1 MATYRYATK
10 DLSISTAK
18 TFMRS
23 ITYTGGDAA
32 AAVYY
37 VILGNVYPYAN
48 EPTPI
53 YPPDNEQYLKY
64 GIHRRAIGG
73 KKVTTGDVKHVT
85 NRHDWSSGT
94 VYSMYRD
101 IDVDMY
107 DRAFYV
113 LTDENNVYK
122 CLYNNKGGASTV
134 KPTGFAT
141 IPFTT
146 SDSYTWKYMYTIS
159 LGDANKFL
167 TAAHMPVSVAVAGQT
182 STEATRQLA
191 VQGAAVNGS
200 INIIEVEN
208 TGSGYSYV
216 ANAVVSSAN
225 TLTLTLQESAQIS
238 PLNGHYVGSSVYIL
252 SGTGSGQL
260 RRITKYAGS
269 TKTLTVNTAFQT
281 IANNDSRVVISPS
294 VVVVGDGKGAKAY
307 ADVNANTGALTT
319 INVIDYGSEYTR
331 ANALITANATNG
343 SGATANVVI
352 SPTGGHGSDAIR
364 ELFAD
369 KIMLNVQFKGDI
381 GVSANGN
388 GYIPSNTEFRTIS
401 LLKNPVLKVDANNN
415 TITTE
420 VVANTTNSPST
431 LRLTHR
437 AQISYLQMDG
447 SDPVNPLTIKKTITN
462 ERVRLLSET
471 GEMEFVTEL
480 NPVQRDA
487 AALTNAVKAANANI
501 IYIRDDE
508 TETDPS
514 FYTIY
519 LNNVDSYG
527 RHDAFVKDDIILASD
542 SETKVATIESYKG
555 PEANTYS
562 GEIVFT
568 ENIQAVERDL
578 EQTEDIKIILD
589 F

>member
-18 TFMRS
+18 AFLHS
-23 ITYTGGDAA
+23 IVSSEEED

-37 VILGNVYPYAN
+37 VILGNVYPYSN

-53 YPPDNEQYLKY
+53 LPPDNEQYLKY

-73 KKVTTGDVKHVT
+73 KKVSSGDIKHVT
-85 NRHDWSSGT
+85 DRHDWSSGT

-101 IDVDMY
+101 IDTDMY

-134 KPTGFAT
+134 KPTGFST

-167 TAAHMPVSVAVAGQT
+167 TAAHMPVAVSVAGQT

-208 TGSGYSYV
+208 SGSGYSYV

-225 TLTLTLQESAQIS
+225 TLTLTLQESGQIS

-260 RRITKYAGS
+260 RRIIKYAGS

-294 VVVVGDGKGAKAY
+294 VVIIGDGKGAKAY
-307 ADVNANTGALTT
+307 SDVNANTGALST
-319 INVIDYGSEYTR
+319 INVIDYGREYTR
-331 ANALITANATNG
+331 AKASISANATNG

-369 KIMLNVQFKGDI
+369 KIMLNVQFKGDV

-401 LLKNPVLKVDANNN
+401 LLKNPVLKVDVNNN

-447 SDPVNPLTIKKTITN
+447 SDPVNPLAIKKTITN

-480 NPVQRDA
+480 NPVQRES

-527 RHDAFVKDDIILASD
+527 RHDAFVKDDIILVSD
-542 SETKVATIESYKG
+542 SETKVATIEAYKG

>member
-18 TFMRS
+18 AFVHS
-23 ITYTGGDAA
+23 IETSTQED

-37 VILGNVYPYAN
+37 AVLGNVYPYAN

-53 YPPDNEQYLKY
+53 NPPDNEQYLKY
-64 GIHRRAIGG
+64 EIHRKAIGG
-73 KKVTTGDVKHVT
+73 KKITSGDISHAVP
-85 NRHDWSSGT
+85 RYDWTSGT

-101 IDVDMY
+101 TDQDMY

-113 LTDENNVYK
+113 LTDEYNVYK
-122 CLYNNKGGASTV
+122 CLYNNKGKQSTV
-134 KPTGFAT
+134 KPTGFST

-146 SDSYTWKYMYTIS
+146 SDSYTWKYMYTIT
-159 LGDANKFL
+159 LGEADKFL
-167 TAAHMPVSVAVAGQT
+167 TAAHMPVRVAKAGQT

-191 VQGAAVNGS
+191 VQNAASNGS
-200 INIIEVEN
+200 INVIEVN
-208 TGSGYSYV
+208 QAGSGYSYV
-216 ANAVVSSAN
+216 SNGVVSSAN
-225 TLTLTLQESAQIS
+225 VYTLTLQQSSDIS
-238 PLNGHYVGSSVYIL
+238 PLNGHYVGSSIYIL
-252 SGTGSGQL
+252 SGTGAGQL
-260 RRITKYAGS
+260 RRIVKYVGATK
-269 TKTLTVNTAFQT
+269 KLTVNTAFQT
-281 IANNDSRVVISPS
+281 LANSDSRVVISPS
-294 VVVVGDGKGAKAY
+294 VVVIGDGKGAKAY
-307 ADVNANTGALTT
+307 ADVNANTGGLSS
-319 INVIDYGSEYTR
+319 INVVDYGSEYTR
-331 ANALITANATNG
+331 AQAVITANATNG
-343 SGATANVVI
+343 TGASANVVI
-352 SPTGGHGSDAIR
+352 SPPGGHGSDAIR
-364 ELFAD
+364 ELYGD
-369 KIMLNVQFKGDI
+369 KIILNVQFTGDV

-388 GYIPSNTEFRTIS
+388 GYIPSNTEFRSIS

-420 VVANTTNSPST
+420 VAANSTNSPAT

-437 AQISYLQMDG
+437 AQISYVQMAN
-447 SDPVNPLTIKKTITN
+447 SEPVNPLQIKQTITN

-480 NPVQRDA
+480 NPIQREDKA
-487 AALTNAVKAANANI
+487 MQNAVRAANANI

-508 TETDPS
+508 TQTDAS

-527 RHDAFVKDDIILASD
+527 RHDAFVKDDVILISD
-542 SETKVATIESYKG
+542 SETKIATIEEFKG